1 MTAGAKFREVLARK
15 GLVEAM
21 AAHSPLSAMLV
32 AEAGFDAIW
41 ASGFELSAMYGVPD
55 VSVVSMTQHLDM
67 TRAMVDRSGLPVV
80 ADIDTGFGNAINVL
94 YVIEQ
99 YERAGVAAIVMED
112 KSFPKVTSLI
122 AGGRQEMVRIEEF
135 QGKID
140 AARAARKDKDLVL
153 VARTEA
159 LIAGLGQ
166 DEALKRARAYEAAGA
181 DMILVHSKQKTPD
194 EIEAFVKAWDG
205 KAPIALVPTAYPQ
218 MTVARVR
225 ELRKIGLLIWGNHAV
240 RASVGAMRKTFAQIR
255 KDGGIHGVEGEHRH
269 GRGRVRPAGH
279 GQGQGR
285 RKAIPAVKRR
295 IGALAISL
303 AVLATMAAPS
313 FAQDLSG
320 EWQFKRKAR
329 EGYHTGTLVIDK
341 DGQVRQKGRSPLQDY
356 VAMRSCRRGW
366 RQGRDR
372 VHVGQEQ
379 PAATASITSTAPC
392 RAKALCSCFNIDG
405 IGKEDDLFRIERI
418 GRTPASP
425 DGQMDDV
432 CPARERP
439 QV

>member
-1 MTAGAKFREVLARK
+1 MSMGAGTTFREILAKK

-67 TRAMVDRSGLPVV
+67 TRAMAERSGIPVV

-94 YVIEQ
+94 YAVEQ
-99 YERAGVAAIVMED
+99 YERAGAAAIVMED

-122 AGGRQEMVRIEEF
+122 AGGRQDMVRIEEF
-135 QGKID
+135 QGKIE
-140 AARAARKDKDLVL
+140 AARSVRKDKDLVI

-181 DMILVHSKQKTPD
+181 DMILVHSKQKTPE

-218 MTVARVR
+218 MTVARVK
-225 ELRKIGLLIWGNHAV
+225 ELKKIGLLIWGNHAV

-255 KDGGIHGVEGEHRH
+255 KDGGIHTVESQIPSVDEIFDL
-269 GRGRVRPAGH
+269 
-279 GQGQGR
+279 QGMAKV
-285 RKAIPAVKRR
+285 KADEKKFLR
-295 IGALAISL
+295 
-303 AVLATMAAPS
+303 
-313 FAQDLSG
+313 
-320 EWQFKRKAR
+320 
-329 EGYHTGTLVIDK
+329 
-341 DGQVRQKGRSPLQDY
+341 
-356 VAMRSCRRGW
+356 
-366 RQGRDR
+366 
-372 VHVGQEQ
+372 
-379 PAATASITSTAPC
+379 
-392 RAKALCSCFNIDG
+392 
-405 IGKEDDLFRIERI
+405 
-418 GRTPASP
+418 
-425 DGQMDDV
+425 
-432 CPARERP
+432 
-439 QV
+439 